1 MAVGPEDDVVRA
13 GWGAR
18 FAWNNRFVRNNGFA
32 WNKETWIVVSGGVL
46 GAMFA
51 SMGLAV
57 LLGPGNGFGGD
68 NLAYMGIISIL
79 GLMPCGA
86 GFVWALIHP
95 RHGLPSAA
103 VGALLGLG
111 LFLSFAGGAVNDA
124 WRAPLDRPS
133 TTRALGSWTAG
144 DLVVRVRPDQVVAYR
159 SATGTVV
166 WRWTPP
172 GEDSVCAMSRGTG
185 QAGPASATAS
195 ASAAAAQAGA
205 AAGAV
210 GLIGHSPQNKPCAAV
225 TALGLADGRSG
236 WTAAVDAPAREGDSA
251 APDVVA
257 VAGQQA
263 VLQERDGW
271 RAVRLA
277 DGGAA
282 WRSPVDAGCAP
293 RQVAGAAADVV
304 TVAQCGGA
312 APVLRSLE
320 AGDGRERSRIALPGA
335 GGLKNLAVVSVAPLA
350 VWVDAEAERGTH
362 AVLSY
367 DRDGR
372 RRATIPVSGDEYDL
386 DVMLGGLHAF
396 DEFDARPLFGGVV
409 VGDLF
414 IVPAQ
419 KPGDVSISGG
429 THPSRSATG
438 RLVAYSLA
446 DGGQRWTAGL
456 DDQVTGL
463 VVDGASVWAMTR
475 ARIVRVDAATGRKGV
490 ELDVNGTAS
499 LYPVDLSVSGS
510 ERFTVVA
517 EDGTRDEPPV
527 RGMR

>member
-1 MAVGPEDDVVRA
+1 MAVGPEDSVVRA

-18 FAWNNRFVRNNGFA
+18 FAWGR
-32 WNKETWIVVSGGVL
+32 ETWMVVSGGVL

-57 LLGPGNGFGGD
+57 LFGPGNGFGGD
-68 NLAYMGIISIL
+68 SLAYMGIISII

-95 RHGLPSAA
+95 RYGLPSAA
-103 VGALLGLG
+103 LGALLGLG
-111 LFLSFAGGAVNDA
+111 IFVCFAGDGLNDSWA
-124 WRAPLDRPS
+124 APLDRPS
-133 TTRALGSWTAG
+133 TTRAVGSWTTG

-159 SATGTVV
+159 SATGAVV

-172 GEDSVCAMSRGTG
+172 GEDSVCAMSRGIG
-185 QAGPASATAS
+185 QGGIGQSGAGQSAV
-195 ASAAAAQAGA
+195 GP
-205 AAGAV
+205 GGV
-210 GLIGHSPQNKPCAAV
+210 GLIGHSPHDKPCAAV
-225 TALGLADGRSG
+225 TALDLADGKEG
-236 WTAAVDAPAREGDSA
+236 WTTAVDAPARDGDSA
-251 APDVVA
+251 TPDVVA
-257 VAGQQA
+257 VSGQQA
-263 VLQERDGW
+263 VLQEKGGW
-271 RAVRLA
+271 RAVRLT
-277 DGGAA
+277 DGGAV
-282 WRSPVDAGCAP
+282 WRTTADAGCTP
-293 RQVAGAAADVV
+293 LQVAGGTADVV
-304 TVAQCGGA
+304 TVAQCGAA
-312 APVLRSLE
+312 APVLRSL
-320 AGDGRERSRIALPGA
+320 AAPDGREQSRIALPA
-335 GGLKNLAVVSVAPLA
+335 SGGLKNLAVVSVEPLA
-350 VWVDAEAERGTH
+350 VWVDAQGERGTH

-367 DRDGR
+367 DRAGR
-372 RRATIPVSGDEYDL
+372 QRASIPVSGDEYDL

-414 IVPAQ
+414 IVPGE

-429 THPSRSATG
+429 KHPSRSATG

-446 DGGQRWTAGL
+446 DGGQRWTAAL

-463 VVDGASVWAMTR
+463 AVDGTSVWAMTR
-475 ARIVRVDAATGRKGV
+475 DRVARVDTATGRQSA

-499 LYPVDLSVSGS
+499 LYPVDLSVSGP

-527 RGMR
+527 RGMN

>member
-18 FAWNNRFVRNNGFA
+18 SAWKSRSAWTNGSA
-32 WNKETWIVVSGGVL
+32 WSKETWLVVSGGVL

-57 LLGPGNGFGGD
+57 LLGPGNGFGGES
-68 NLAYMGIISIL
+68 LAYMGVISVL

-95 RHGLPSAA
+95 RYGLPSAA

-111 LFLSFAGGAVNDA
+111 LFLSFAGGGVNDA

-185 QAGPASATAS
+185 RAGPG
-195 ASAAAAQAGA
+195 AAGSAGA
-205 AAGAV
+205 APGAV
-210 GLIGHSPQNKPCAAV
+210 GLIGHSPHDQPCAAV
-225 TALGLADGRSG
+225 TAVDLADGRSG
-236 WTAAVDAPAREGDSA
+236 WTAAVDAPARAGDSA

-263 VLQERDGW
+263 VLQEKDGW
-271 RAVRLA
+271 RGVRLA

-282 WRSPVDAGCAP
+282 WRSPVDGGCAP
-293 RQVAGAAADVV
+293 RQVAGGAADVV
-304 TVAQCGGA
+304 TVAQCGAA
-312 APVLRSLE
+312 APVLRSLA
-320 AGDGRERSRIALPGA
+320 AGDGQERSRIALPVA
-335 GGLKNLAVVSVAPLA
+335 GGLKNLAVVSVAPLT
-350 VWVDAEAERGTH
+350 VWVDAEGERGTH

-429 THPSRSATG
+429 SHPSRSATG

-463 VVDGASVWAMTR
+463 VADGTSVWAMTR

-499 LYPVDLSVSGS
+499 LYPADLSVSGA